1 MTETDAHLTGP
12 GERQETVDHRAA
24 RDAGDR
30 QPGVAAMADE
40 GPGRYEVFVKRT
52 TVQDVRHVVE
62 ASDPEAAVAA
72 ARTRSEA
79 TGPAA
84 EEVTGTDQLY
94 MWDTA
99 QVYGLRETADQWLPS
114 GLENEA
120 L

>member
-1 MTETDAHLTGP
+1 MSETDAHLTGP
-12 GERQETVDHRAA
+12 AERLETADHRAA
-24 RDAGDR
+24 RDSGDR
-30 QPGVAAMADE
+30 QPGVAAPAGD

-62 ASDPEAAVAA
+62 APDPEAAVAA
-72 ARTRSEA
+72 AQARSQA
-79 TGPAA
+79 AGPAA
-84 EEVTGTDQLY
+84 EEVTGTEQLY

-99 QVYGLRETADQWLPS
+99 QVYGLRETAEGALPA